1 MKLYFHSTPNPMKVA
16 LMIEELG
23 LSAEVI
29 PVDTRKGEQHA
40 AEFLRVNPNAK
51 VPALEDE
58 DGQVVFDSNAIILH
72 LAQTRG
78 RFLPEPA
85 GMGEALSWYFFVATG
100 LSPYSGQAVH
110 FTRVHTESAYATNRY
125 AREVARHY
133 KVLDDRLA
141 ALDWIGGR
149 DYGICD
155 IAAWGWV
162 RLAGYVMEAGGGLDP
177 YPNVKAWFERVD
189 ARPAAGRARAW
200 ATRFDF
206 KKEMDETALRA
217 MFPQNY

>member
-1 MKLYFHSTPNPMKVA
+1 MKVYFHSTPNPMKVA

-23 LSAEVI
+23 LSPEVI

-40 AEFLRVNPNAK
+40 ADFLRVNPNAK
-51 VPALEDE
+51 VPAIEDD

-78 RFLPEPA
+78 RFLPDA
-85 GMGEALSWYFFVATG
+85 TGMGEMLSWYFFVATG

-110 FTRVHTESAYATNRY
+110 FTRVHTDSAYATNRY
-125 AREVARHY
+125 AREIARHY

-141 ALDWIGGR
+141 ASDWIGGR
-149 DYGICD
+149 EYGICD

-162 RLAGYVMEAGGGLDP
+162 RIAGYVMEAGGALAP
-177 YPNVKAWFERVD
+177 YPNVQEWFERVD
-189 ARPAAGRARAW
+189 ARPAAERARAW

-206 KKEMDETALRA
+206 KKEMDEAAMRA